1 MTNMAT
7 KPLPKWIMYRY
18 AKLWNS
24 FDCKEFTFEQA
35 EKLLNI
41 DKKVLSVLLSD
52 LKKSGWLEVTLNQ
65 TDSRKRNYKL
75 QSPEFAVQSM
85 ISSVKK

>member
-1 MTNMAT
+1 MTT

-24 FDCKEFTFEQA
+24 FNSEEFTFEQA
-35 EKLLNI
+35 YKILKI

-52 LKKSGWLEVTLNQ
+52 LKKNGWIVVSLSQE
-65 TDSRKRNYKL
+65 DSRKRLYKL
-75 QSPEFAVQSM
+75 KPPEIAVQSM
-85 ISSVKK
+85 EKP